1 MTTNIQRIQ
10 SYFMLLNDTL
20 DKNFMKIYKSFID
33 EQENKLKLEKVFKKL
48 KDNEDVSLSNPDS

>member
-10 SYFMLLNDTL
+10 SNFMLLNDTL